1 MRPGRI
7 LLFLLAVI
15 LTLIIL
21 DLLTDRQR
29 SEGGT
34 LLLQEEIS
42 GTDTSWTR
50 GEFRTVK
57 DPAPG
62 SGTDAGRDPG
72 DPEEEAAGAVTGVDH
87 SAPEED
93 GPGAGA
99 GVDYSATEEEAPG
112 AGAGVDY
119 SAPDEDGP
127 GVRTGA
133 DPVQPAD
140 VQANIDNVPVRP
152 VEGTAATASPV
163 TPVTAA
169 PLPYPGDLIRESVA
183 RGGQVRIIYYGDSQV
198 EGDRMTSLLRKELRK
213 QGGGTGPG
221 MFLPVMPVMYTRS
234 FVVRSSSNWK
244 RYTLLDYRNGTLPH
258 NRLGPMLALCRFT
271 PPGDSLA
278 GRSFASVKINP
289 VPGAD
294 TAVSR
299 YENLRILYGN
309 NRDTVLV
316 GIRSGNTLVDF
327 AMLQMGEGPLE
338 YAVPLPAVSD
348 VTVEFTGRNSPDI
361 YALSLESRTGV
372 IVDNVPVRGSAGLE
386 FVMTDFRGFEGT
398 FESIR
403 PDMVFLQFGLN
414 VVRNV
419 RSEYHYYEEGLV
431 RQVGWLKR
439 ASGGAPVVLVSVTDM
454 ALRISDTI
462 QRFPNIAAIR
472 DAQKKAAEVSGAI
485 FWDAWA
491 SMGGAGSVIKWFNH
505 SPPLTSKDLTH
516 LSNAGID
523 TLAARLYADL
533 LTAGTDDRI
542 LYVEPVHAD
551 VDTVVSRSDTI
562 RPETVSEPTGVESEI
577 SSDTLAGR
585 AISRISS
592 LLIYHPDQ
600 TFIFTTPGFW
610 IFFLVVMAGFAL
622 LHRRRAMC
630 YTWLLLVSLY
640 FYYRAGG
647 LFIILLLL
655 TTVLTYLTAIMT
667 DRSES
672 RAGKR
677 FWLVTNIVLLLG
689 FLSYFKYAAFFTETI
704 NSLFNTSFAVRDIF
718 SSWSNTL
725 FGTNFNVNTIVLPV
739 GISFFTFQALSYSID
754 VYRKRMAAE
763 RNFPDFAFYLTF
775 FPQLVA
781 GPIVR
786 ASEFLPQIRGVNVI
800 SRNEF
805 GHGIFLILQ
814 GLIKK
819 MLISDFISTGFIDR
833 VFDAPA
839 IYSGFENLT
848 AVYGYGLQI
857 YCDFSGYTDIAIGVA
872 LLMGFRLPLN
882 FNSPYKAANISD
894 FWKRWHI
901 SLSRWLKDYLYI
913 PLGGNR
919 KGPLRTGLNLMVTM
933 LIGGLWHGAATR
945 FVVWGGLHGTAL
957 IAEKIWHYLFR
968 KVTGRKRLA
977 RIAGIILTFNFVSFA
992 WIFFRAESMDQAG
1005 VILRQIFSAFTPGDY
1020 GRVLM
1025 SYLPVM
1031 VLIVSGYVIHF
1042 LPVVVKESYRGLFIR
1057 MPVVVQLLIAL
1068 SVALLL
1074 HRVGAEVVQPFIYFR
1089 F

>member
-7 LLFLLAVI
+7 LLFLLAVV

-21 DLLTDRQR
+21 NLLTERQR
-29 SEGGT
+29 TVGGT
-34 LLLQEEIS
+34 LFPQEELNA
-42 GTDTSWTR
+42 TDS
-50 GEFRTVK
+50 
-57 DPAPG
+57 
-62 SGTDAGRDPG
+62 S
-72 DPEEEAAGAVTGVDH
+72 
-87 SAPEED
+87 
-93 GPGAGA
+93 
-99 GVDYSATEEEAPG
+99 
-112 AGAGVDY
+112 
-119 SAPDEDGP
+119 
-127 GVRTGA
+127 GA
-133 DPVQPAD
+133 DPGSDWPAIPD
-140 VQANIDNVPVRP
+140 
-152 VEGTAATASPV
+152 EGTVAVASPSLQA
-163 TPVTAA
+163 PVAIESTAVH
-169 PLPYPGDLIRESVA
+169 LRYPGDLLRDSVA
-183 RGGQVRIIYYGDSQV
+183 RGGQVRIIYYGDSQL
-198 EGDRMTSLLRKELRK
+198 EGDRVTSMLRRELRK
-213 QGGGTGPG
+213 HGGGTGPG
-221 MFLPVMPVMYTRS
+221 MFAPLMPVMYTRS
-234 FVVRSSSNWK
+234 YVVRSSSNWK
-244 RYTLLDYRNGTLPH
+244 RYTLLDYRNGILPH

-271 PPGDSLA
+271 PPGDSLTT
-278 GRSFASVKINP
+278 RSFATVKVNP

-294 TAVSR
+294 PAVSR
-299 YENLRILYGN
+299 YENLRIFYGN

-338 YAVPLPAVSD
+338 YSVPLPAVSD

-361 YALSLESRTGV
+361 YALSLESKEGV

-386 FVMTDFRGFEGT
+386 FVMTDFRGFGGA
-398 FESIR
+398 FEDLR
-403 PDMVFLQFGLN
+403 PDMLFLQFGLN

-419 RSEYHYYEEGLV
+419 RSEYHYYEEGLA

-454 ALRISDTI
+454 ALRVNDTI
-462 QRFPNIAAIR
+462 QRFPNIVAIR
-472 DAQKKAAEVSGAI
+472 DAQEKAAEASGAL
-485 FWDAWA
+485 FWDAWE
-491 SMGGAGSVIKWFNH
+491 SMGGAGSVIRWFNH
-505 SPPLTSKDLTH
+505 TPPLASKDLTH
-516 LSNAGID
+516 LSNAGTD
-523 TLAARLYADL
+523 TLAARLFADL
-533 LTAGTDDRI
+533 MTAGTPDTVI
-542 LYVEPVHAD
+542 QTEPVQAPAG
-551 VDTVVSRSDTI
+551 DTVMLTVPVPAPPAADTVAMAEVTGETTEKTSSLVGRIFSRF
-562 RPETVSEPTGVESEI
+562 
-577 SSDTLAGR
+577 
-585 AISRISS
+585 SS
-592 LLIYHPDQ
+592 LLRYHPDQ

-630 YTWLLLVSLY
+630 HTWLLLISLY

-655 TTVLTYLTAIMT
+655 TTALTYFTAIMT
-667 DRSES
+667 DKAES
-672 RAGKR
+672 KAGRR

-704 NSLFNTSFAVRDIF
+704 NSLFNTSFIVHDIF
-718 SSWSNTL
+718 SSWSNSL
-725 FGTNFNVNTIVLPV
+725 FGTNFNVNTIILPV

-754 VYRKRMAAE
+754 VYRRRIAAE

-786 ASEFLPQIRGVNVI
+786 ASEFLPQMRGVYDI

-814 GLIKK
+814 GLVKK
-819 MLISDFISTGFIDR
+819 MLISDPISTGFIDR
-833 VFDAPA
+833 VFDTPA
-839 IYSGFENLT
+839 IFSGFENLI

-882 FNSPYKAANISD
+882 FNSPYKAVNISD
-894 FWKRWHI
+894 FWRRWHI

-919 KGPLRTGLNLMVTM
+919 KGVLRTGFNLMVTM
-933 LIGGLWHGAATR
+933 LLGGLWHGAATR

-957 IAEKIWHYLFR
+957 IAEKIWHHLFR
-968 KVTGRKRLA
+968 RVTRRRRIA
-977 RIAGIILTFNFVSFA
+977 RIAGILLTFNFVSFA

-1005 VILRQIFSAFTPGDY
+1005 VMLGQIFSSFCPGDY
-1020 GRVLM
+1020 GQVIM

-1031 VLIVSGYVIHF
+1031 VLIVSGYIIHF
-1042 LPVVVKESYRGLFIR
+1042 LPVTVKESYRGLFIR
-1057 MPVVVQLLIAL
+1057 MPVVIQFLVAL
-1068 SVALLL
+1068 AVALLL
-1074 HRVGAEVVQPFIYFR
+1074 HKVGSGVVQPFIYFR